1 MSLNSASTL
10 TDAQAQY
17 ADNLSW
23 EGSPAKAAL
32 ALEAIRWLLAFRPV
46 HGEDASSRFDFDH
59 MVTEKARLEA
69 YVQQTASTSTSR
81 RASFVRGRASTW

>member
-23 EGSPAKAAL
+23 EGSPVKAAL
-32 ALEAIRWLLAFRPV
+32 ALEAVRWLLAFRPV

-59 MVTEKARLEA
+59 MVAEKARLEV
-69 YVQQTASTSTSR
+69 YVQQASPISSAR
-81 RASFVRGRASTW
+81 RASFVRGRAATW